1 MGYENIRMV
10 LEVNGEVVAQRMV
23 RKYFND
29 VEDLKKKW
37 HSMYALHR
45 MKVPFDMYIEIRS
58 EMQPQKRFKKDKK
71 YITNYES
78 EK

>member
-10 LEVNGEVVAQRMV
+10 LEVNGEVITQRLV
-23 RKYFND
+23 RKYFSD

-37 HSMYALHR
+37 HSMYALNK
-45 MKVPFDMYIEIRS
+45 MNVPFNIYIEIPS
-58 EMQPQKRFKKDKK
+58 EMEPRKRFKKDKI
-71 YITNYES
+71 YIKHYES